1 MASPIHF
8 GTEQLVLGQRHLKY
22 WHEMYWKYFDTK
34 KEGRFKDF
42 VVHVTVSGLSAL
54 TSSNR
59 ELDWPRSY
67 RQTTVAGALNC
78 SRQYF
83 WERDGDVAPVLHVYH
98 VQLAWG
104 VLFPPQSW
112 SLFHGTSY
120 SSWDGSDCS
129 DRHLLLGICL
139 DPCVKLGDAGA
150 LKIHRFVFILS
161 QLFWENLRYCPF
173 NLFD

>member
-1 MASPIHF
+1 MC
-8 GTEQLVLGQRHLKY
+8 
-22 WHEMYWKYFDTK
+22 WKYFNTK
-34 KEGRFKDF
+34 KEGSFKDA

-83 WERDGDVAPVLHVYH
+83 WERDGDVAPVHHVYHVLH

-104 VLFPPQSW
+104 VLFPPQPW
-112 SLFHGTSY
+112 SLFHGTSD
-120 SSWDGSDCS
+120 SSWEGSDCS

-173 NLFD
+173 NLFA